1 MEIDQIKQL
10 CEAFGGSWFFYG
22 EKFGQQPLMVTNRTA
37 DSKFQTASVI
47 KVPIL
52 LAWLEAE
59 RRGLVSSDELC
70 NLDDETKVEGSGF
83 SYLMRAR
90 QLPYADV
97 LMMMI
102 ATSDNTCTNA
112 VISRLGFD
120 FINTTFRDIF
130 DLQATHLGRKM
141 MTRPQPEKG
150 IDNWTTGADMIHCY
164 QLIQQLTD
172 VERNFV
178 AERLKMCQASDLF
191 LRDIRGDGV
200 IFYHKTGGLRNVMN
214 DWGYSDDCR
223 LFMLTNDFSDYQ
235 KVYKAFGILG
245 KTFLVSKKDDIE

>member
-1 MEIDQIKQL
+1 METDQINQL
-10 CEAFGGSWFFYG
+10 CNAFGGSWFFYAERSG
-22 EKFGQQPLMVTNRTA
+22 EQPLMAANRTA
-37 DSKFQTASVI
+37 DCRFQTASVI

-70 NLDDETKVEGSGF
+70 DLEAEEKVEGSGF
-83 SYLMRAR
+83 SYLMSAR
-90 QLPYADV
+90 QLPFADV

-120 FINTTFRDIF
+120 FINTTFSDIF
-130 DLQATHLGRKM
+130 GLQGTHLGRKM

-164 QLIQQLTD
+164 QLFQQLTD
-172 VERNFV
+172 AERNFA

-200 IFYHKTGGLRNVMN
+200 VFYHKTGGLRNVMN

-223 LFMLTNDFSDYQ
+223 LFLLTNDFTDYL
-235 KVYKAFGILG
+235 KVYQAFGILG
-245 KTFLVSKKDDIE
+245 KTFLVSKKNETE